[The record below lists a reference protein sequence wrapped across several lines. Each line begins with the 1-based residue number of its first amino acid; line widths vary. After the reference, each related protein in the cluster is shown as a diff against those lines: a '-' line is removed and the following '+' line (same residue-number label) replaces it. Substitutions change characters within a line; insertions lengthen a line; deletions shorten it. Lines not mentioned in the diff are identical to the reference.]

1 MHLCHHKFTSTISV
15 IIQIYHVVIMT
26 ARDGR
31 ILHLENV
38 FLRGAQIKF
47 TVLPELLKSA
57 SILKK
62 IQGLKAKRID
72 SSEAAATKD
81 DRPTKKAKHVRF

>member
-1 MHLCHHKFTSTISV
+1 
-15 IIQIYHVVIMT
+15 MT

-47 TVLPELLKSA
+47 IVLPELLKNA
-57 SILKK
+57 TILKK

-72 SSEAAATKD
+72 SSEPSKD
-81 DRPTKKAKHVRF
+81 DRPPKKAKHVRF

>member
-1 MHLCHHKFTSTISV
+1 
-15 IIQIYHVVIMT
+15 MT

-31 ILHLENV
+31 ILRLENV

-47 TVLPELLKSA
+47 IVLPDLLKNA

-62 IQGLKAKRID
+62 IQGMKAKRVETEGGGKP
-72 SSEAAATKD
+72 SNA
-81 DRPTKKAKHVRF
+81 KKTKHVRF